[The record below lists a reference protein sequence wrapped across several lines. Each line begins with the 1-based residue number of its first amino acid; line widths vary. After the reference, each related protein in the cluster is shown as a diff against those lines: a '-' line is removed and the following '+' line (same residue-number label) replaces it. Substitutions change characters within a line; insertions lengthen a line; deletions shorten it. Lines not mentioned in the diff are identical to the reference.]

1 MEIIMS
7 VYMVERNLKGIAMG
21 DLAAAQMAAIA
32 KADEMSRSGLPI
44 RYIRSIFALEDGCC
58 RCLFEASS
66 RDQVQHL
73 NDELK
78 LPYETIVPALD
89 LTP

>member
-1 MEIIMS
+1 MK
-7 VYMVERNLKGIAMG
+7 VYMVERNLKGTEISE
-21 DLAAAQMAAIA
+21 LAAAQKAAIG
-32 KADEMSRSGLPI
+32 KADEMSRAGTPI
-44 RYIRSIFALEDGCC
+44 RYVRSVFAPESGSC

-66 RDQVQHL
+66 RDEVQRL

-78 LPYETIVPALD
+78 LPYETIVPAYD